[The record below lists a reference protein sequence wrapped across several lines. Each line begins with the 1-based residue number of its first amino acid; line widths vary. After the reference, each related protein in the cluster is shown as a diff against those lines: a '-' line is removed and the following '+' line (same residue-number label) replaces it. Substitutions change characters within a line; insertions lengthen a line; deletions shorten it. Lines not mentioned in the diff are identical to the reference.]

1 MASAFQNAV
10 SNFIAELVTSRSG
23 SYQIS
28 KSLKHSMEQLNETLG
43 YLLGNDDNL
52 LVKTGVGN
60 GNWAHVAWV
69 CALDK
74 RVTTSTQH
82 GFYVSMLFN
91 KDLSNLYVGLG
102 LGVTEYDKR
111 LGKKALRSHVAA
123 LRGELRSSLSDL
135 PDLVWDGDLDLGAAG
150 RLPDGYKDATLFT
163 RKYSAS
169 ALPSDAD
176 LVSYISRIREAHDQ
190 TIDMLRDLQAN
201 SPGKTVP
208 NDESGTAMTQA
219 IDDDALADLQTLLWD
234 EDLENKLLAIWG
246 QKKNLILQGPPGV
259 GKTFWSEAICDQVNE
274 VHAAMSEA
282 IGMDALKNEVFRCQF
297 HQSMSYEDFV
307 EGFRPTAG
315 GGFELTRGIF
325 LRAVDSACED
335 PDKDVIV
342 VIDEINRGNI
352 SKIFGE
358 LLSLIEADKR
368 NERWSVTLPYSG
380 RGLWLP
386 ENLYILGM
394 MNTADRSISLVD
406 YALRRR
412 FGFVTV
418 KPGFDRPQFEVL
430 LRSKGVSTGLIQLI
444 TDRIT
449 SLNQVIVDSPQ
460 LGPGFEIGHSYFI
473 PEGGLINSSNERD
486 WFNRV
491 VCFEIKPLLM
501 EYWFDDL
508 STAEELSESL
518 LR

>member
-1 MASAFQNAV
+1 MASVFQNAV
-10 SNFIAELVTSRSG
+10 SNFVAELSASRLG

-28 KSLKHSMEQLNETLG
+28 ESLRRSMDRVNVSLG
-43 YLLGNDDNL
+43 ELLGDDNN
-52 LVKTGVGN
+52 LVVKNSVGA
-60 GNWAHVAWV
+60 GNWANVAWICV
-69 CALDK
+69 MDR
-74 RVTTSTQH
+74 RVTTSTQS

-102 LGVTEYDKR
+102 LGVTEYDNR

-135 PDLVWDGDLDLGAAG
+135 PDLVWDGDLDLGASG
-150 RLPDGYKDATLFT
+150 RLPNGYRDATIFT

-169 ALPSDAD
+169 ALPTDVD
-176 LVSYISRIREAHDQ
+176 IISYISRIREAHDQ
-190 TIDMLRDLQAN
+190 TIDLLRDLQSLPSEKA
-201 SPGKTVP
+201 VP
-208 NDESGTAMTQA
+208 NDEAEIAMTQS
-219 IDDDALADLQTLLWD
+219 IDDDDLADLHTLLWD
-234 EDLENKLLAIWG
+234 EELENELLAIWG

-274 VHAAMSEA
+274 VHGRLYGTV
-282 IGMDALKNEVFRCQF
+282 GMKAPNNEVFRCQF

-307 EGFRPTAG
+307 EGFRPTAD

-325 LRAVDSACED
+325 LRAVDRACEN

-380 RGLWLP
+380 RNLWLP
-386 ENLYILGM
+386 DNLYILGM

-418 KPGFDRPQFEVL
+418 NPGFDCPQFEIL

-444 TDRIT
+444 TERIT
-449 SLNQVIVDSPQ
+449 SLNQVIVESPQ

-473 PEGGLINSSNERD
+473 PGNGLINSGNDRD

-491 VCFEIKPLLM
+491 VRFEIKPLLM

-508 STAEELSESL
+508 STAEELTGSL
-518 LR
+518 LG